1 MADLSGF
8 NADNIEPA
16 GDFELLPAGDY
27 MAAVTQ
33 TERKPTKAG
42 TGAYLEMQLEVLE
55 GPYKGRRLFERLNL
69 WNPNEVAVKIAQQ
82 QLAALCRAVGI
93 ATPKDSGEF
102 VGKPICV
109 TVKIDKGRDGY
120 ADSNGIR
127 TYKAAGSC
135 PVAPSAPQEPQGMP
149 AQQQA
154 PWDM

>member
-16 GDFELLPAGDY
+16 RDFELLPAGDY
-27 MAAVTQ
+27 KVTIVS

-42 TGAYLEMQLEVLE
+42 TGHYLEMRMDVIE
-55 GPYKGRRLFERLNL
+55 GPSKGRVLFERLNL

-93 ATPKDSGEF
+93 STPEDSSEF
-102 VGKPICV
+102 CNKPICA

-120 ADSNGIR
+120 GDSNGIK
-127 TYKAAGSC
+127 TYKAIADC
-135 PVAPSAPQEPQGMP
+135 KAASAPAP
-149 AQQQA
+149 AASPAAPQA
-154 PWDM
+154 PWDV